1 MDTIINF
8 ITEHYTPQISE
19 DSMGMKCL
27 FKHNDGLTEDGV
39 VYFEFSKRGWSK
51 KPIMNKRQYV
61 IVDANMVDVLQFLNQ
76 YYNLSEE
83 DYHQVRTSI
92 INMAIEKMEEFY
104 S

>member
-1 MDTIINF
+1 
-8 ITEHYTPQISE
+8 
-19 DSMGMKCL
+19 MGMKCL